1 FDHWKIE
8 GGGITSYSYRNQDEF
23 SVNDGNKIKAIFV
36 TKKENSLIQ
45 KVIINGNDLLYTL
58 DLINDTKATVSIYST
73 DGSRVYQQKNNNL
86 SPGQNILYLPELAAG
101 YYIFNIANDNLDQS
115 YPITIVQ

>member
-1 FDHWKIE
+1 MALRAILTE
-8 GGGITSYSYRNQDEF
+8 
-23 SVNDGNKIKAIFV
+23 IKAIFV

-45 KVIINGNDLLYTL
+45 KVIIHGNDLLYTV
-58 DLINDTKATVSIYST
+58 DLINDAKATVNIYSSN
-73 DGSRVYQQKNNNL
+73 GSKVYQQKNSTL
-86 SPGQNILYLPELAAG
+86 SPGQNVLYLPELAAG